1 MKSKFNNVLEMVG
14 NTPVL
19 KINNIDT
26 GKCDLYVKMESLNPF
41 GSIKD
46 RVGLKMIQDAE
57 NQGLIKEGYTI
68 IESTAGNTGLGLAL
82 AAKLKGYKL
91 ILVIPDK
98 MSEEKIRHLEAMG
111 VEIIMTR
118 SDVENGHP
126 EHYQSIAEKLL
137 KSTPNSFFA
146 NQFENKSNPQ
156 VHFETTGPEIWE
168 QMEGNIDAFV
178 AGVGTGGTISGVGG
192 FLKSKNPNIKVII
205 ADPIGSVVADAVNTG
220 EYKYE
225 GGSWSVEGI
234 GEDYIPANLNL
245 DIIDEGIYV
254 SDKEAFNM
262 IDQLLQKEGIL
273 AGSSCGTLVDAAI
286 KWCKTQEE
294 PKTVVTLIC
303 DTGNKYLSKAFNKDW
318 VKENI
323 N

>member
-137 KSTPNSFFA
+137 RSTPNSFFA

-286 KWCKTQEE
+286 KWCKAQEE

>member
-1 MKSKFNNVLEMVG
+1 
-14 NTPVL
+14 
-19 KINNIDT
+19 
-26 GKCDLYVKMESLNPF
+26 
-41 GSIKD
+41 
-46 RVGLKMIQDAE
+46 MIQDAE
-57 NQGLIKEGYTI
+57 NQGLIKEGSTI

-205 ADPIGSVVADAVNTG
+205 ADPIGSVVADAVNNG

-225 GGSWSVEGI
+225 GGSWNVEGI

-286 KWCKTQEE
+286 KWCKAQEE

-303 DTGNKYLSKAFNKDW
+303 DTGNKYLSKAFNKKW
-318 VKENI
+318 VKANI

>member
-57 NQGLIKEGYTI
+57 SQGLIKEGSTI

-192 FLKSKNPNIKVII
+192 FLKSKNPNIKVVI

-225 GGSWSVEGI
+225 GGSWNVEGI

-254 SDKEAFNM
+254 SDREAFDM

-286 KWCKTQEE
+286 KWCKSQEE

-303 DTGNKYLSKAFNKDW
+303 DTGNKYLSKAFNKKW
-318 VKENI
+318 VKANI

>member
-1 MKSKFNNVLEMVG
+1 MKSKFDNVLEMIG

-46 RVGLKMIQDAE
+46 RVGLKMIEDAE
-57 NQGLIKEGYTI
+57 SQGLLKEGSTI

-98 MSEEKIRHLEAMG
+98 MSEEKIMHLEAMG

-126 EHYQSIAEKLL
+126 EHYQSIAENLL
-137 KSTPNSFFA
+137 KTTPNSFFA
-146 NQFENKSNPQ
+146 NQFENESNPK

-178 AGVGTGGTISGVGG
+178 AGVGTGGTISGVGA
-192 FLKSKNPNIKVII
+192 FLKSKNSDIKVVV
-205 ADPIGSVVADAVNTG
+205 ADPVGSVVADAVNTG
-220 EYKYE
+220 EYQYD

-234 GEDYIPANLNL
+234 GEDYIPKNLNL
-245 DIIDEGIYV
+245 DVIDEGIYV
-254 SDKEAFNM
+254 SDVEAFKT
-262 IDQLLQKEGIL
+262 IDLLLQKEGIL
-273 AGSSCGTLVDAAI
+273 AGSSCGTLVNAAV
-286 KWCKTQEE
+286 KWCKNQDEA
-294 PKTVVTLIC
+294 KTVVTLIC
-303 DTGNKYLSKAFNKDW
+303 DTGNKYLSKAFNKEW
-318 VKENI
+318 IKKNI
-323 N
+323 S

>member
-14 NTPVL
+14 NTPIL

>member
-1 MKSKFNNVLEMVG
+1 MKSKFDNVLEMIG

-57 NQGLIKEGYTI
+57 SQGLLKEGSTI

-98 MSEEKIRHLEAMG
+98 MSEEKIMHLEAMG

-126 EHYQSIAEKLL
+126 EHYQSIAENLL
-137 KSTPNSFFA
+137 KTTPNSFFA
-146 NQFENKSNPQ
+146 NQFENESNPK

-178 AGVGTGGTISGVGG
+178 AGVGTGGTISGVGA
-192 FLKSKNPNIKVII
+192 FLKSKNSDIKVVV
-205 ADPIGSVVADAVNTG
+205 ADPVGSVVADAVNTG
-220 EYKYE
+220 EYQYD

-234 GEDYIPANLNL
+234 GEDYIPKNLNL
-245 DIIDEGIYV
+245 DVIDEGIYV
-254 SDKEAFNM
+254 SDVEAFKT
-262 IDQLLQKEGIL
+262 IDLLLQKEGIL
-273 AGSSCGTLVDAAI
+273 AGSSCGTLVNAAV
-286 KWCKTQEE
+286 KWCREQEE
-294 PKTVVTLIC
+294 AKTVVTLIC
-303 DTGNKYLSKAFNKDW
+303 DTGNKYLSKAFNKEW
-318 VKENI
+318 IKKNI
-323 N
+323 S

>member
-1 MKSKFNNVLEMVG
+1 MKSKFDNVLEMIG

-46 RVGLKMIQDAE
+46 RVGLKMIEDAE
-57 NQGLIKEGYTI
+57 SQGLLKEGSTI

-98 MSEEKIRHLEAMG
+98 MSEEKIMHLEAMG

-126 EHYQSIAEKLL
+126 EHYQSIAENLL
-137 KSTPNSFFA
+137 KTTPNSFFA
-146 NQFENKSNPQ
+146 NQFENESNPK

-178 AGVGTGGTISGVGG
+178 AGVGTGGTISGVGA
-192 FLKSKNPNIKVII
+192 FLKSKNSDIKIVV
-205 ADPIGSVVADAVNTG
+205 ADPVGSVVADAVNTG
-220 EYKYE
+220 EYQYD

-234 GEDYIPANLNL
+234 GEDYIPKNLNL
-245 DIIDEGIYV
+245 DVIDEGIYV
-254 SDKEAFNM
+254 SDVEAFKT
-262 IDQLLQKEGIL
+262 IDLLLQKEGIL
-273 AGSSCGTLVDAAI
+273 AGSSCGTLVNAAV
-286 KWCKTQEE
+286 KWCREQEE
-294 PKTVVTLIC
+294 AKTVVTLIC
-303 DTGNKYLSKAFNKDW
+303 DTGNKYLSKAFNKEW
-318 VKENI
+318 IKKNI
-323 N
+323 S

>member
-1 MKSKFNNVLEMVG
+1 MKSKFDNVLEMIG

-46 RVGLKMIQDAE
+46 RVGLKMIEDAE
-57 NQGLIKEGYTI
+57 SQGLLKEGSTI

-98 MSEEKIRHLEAMG
+98 MSEEKIMHLEAMG

-126 EHYQSIAEKLL
+126 EHYQSIAENLL
-137 KSTPNSFFA
+137 KTTPNSFFA
-146 NQFENKSNPQ
+146 NQFENESNPK

-178 AGVGTGGTISGVGG
+178 AGVGTGGTISGVGA
-192 FLKSKNPNIKVII
+192 FLKSKNSDIKVVV
-205 ADPIGSVVADAVNTG
+205 ADPVGSVVADAVNTG
-220 EYKYE
+220 EYQYD

-234 GEDYIPANLNL
+234 GEGYIPKNLNL
-245 DIIDEGIYV
+245 DVIDEGIYV
-254 SDKEAFNM
+254 SDVEAFKT
-262 IDQLLQKEGIL
+262 IDLLLQKEGIL
-273 AGSSCGTLVDAAI
+273 AGSSCGTLVNAAV
-286 KWCKTQEE
+286 KWCRNQTEA
-294 PKTVVTLIC
+294 KTVVTLIC
-303 DTGNKYLSKAFNKDW
+303 DTGNKYLSKAFNKEW
-318 VKENI
+318 IKKNI
-323 N
+323 S

>member
-1 MKSKFNNVLEMVG
+1 
-14 NTPVL
+14 L

-57 NQGLIKEGYTI
+57 SQGLLKEGSTI

-98 MSEEKIRHLEAMG
+98 MSEEKIMHLEAMG

-126 EHYQSIAEKLL
+126 EHYQSIAENLL
-137 KSTPNSFFA
+137 KTTPNSFFA
-146 NQFENKSNPQ
+146 NQFENESNPK

-178 AGVGTGGTISGVGG
+178 AGVGTGGTISGVGA
-192 FLKSKNPNIKVII
+192 FLKSKNSDIKVVV
-205 ADPIGSVVADAVNTG
+205 ADPVGSVVADAVNTG
-220 EYKYE
+220 EYQYD

-234 GEDYIPANLNL
+234 GEDYIPKNLNL
-245 DIIDEGIYV
+245 DVIDEGIYV
-254 SDKEAFNM
+254 SDVEAFKT
-262 IDQLLQKEGIL
+262 IDLLLQKEGIL
-273 AGSSCGTLVDAAI
+273 AGSSCGTLVNAAV
-286 KWCKTQEE
+286 KWCREQEE
-294 PKTVVTLIC
+294 AKTVVTLIC
-303 DTGNKYLSKAFNKDW
+303 DTGNKYLSKAFNKEW
-318 VKENI
+318 IKKNI
-323 N
+323 S

>member
-1 MKSKFNNVLEMVG
+1 
-14 NTPVL
+14 
-19 KINNIDT
+19 
-26 GKCDLYVKMESLNPF
+26 MESLNPF

-57 NQGLIKEGYTI
+57 SQGLLKEGSTI

-98 MSEEKIRHLEAMG
+98 MSEEKIMHLEAMG

-126 EHYQSIAEKLL
+126 EHYQSIAENLL
-137 KSTPNSFFA
+137 KTTPNSFFA
-146 NQFENKSNPQ
+146 NQFENESNPK

-178 AGVGTGGTISGVGG
+178 AGVGTGGTISGVGA
-192 FLKSKNPNIKVII
+192 FLKSKNSDIKVVV
-205 ADPIGSVVADAVNTG
+205 ADPVGSVVADAVNTG
-220 EYKYE
+220 EYQYD

-234 GEDYIPANLNL
+234 GEDYIPKNLNL
-245 DIIDEGIYV
+245 DVIDEGIYV
-254 SDKEAFNM
+254 SDVEAFKT
-262 IDQLLQKEGIL
+262 IDLLLQKEGIL
-273 AGSSCGTLVDAAI
+273 AGSSCGTLVNAAV
-286 KWCKTQEE
+286 KWCREQEE
-294 PKTVVTLIC
+294 AKTVVTLIC
-303 DTGNKYLSKAFNKDW
+303 DTGNKYLSKAFNKEW
-318 VKENI
+318 IKKNI
-323 N
+323 S